1 MTTYDF
7 GDGVNI
13 SHLVYDRDGVLSDA
27 TVAITVTKP
36 DGTTISPSVT
46 HVSTGTY
53 RAATFAG
60 DLSGPWTY
68 KVDVSG
74 AVVDVAYGEFTVFPG
89 DTTVKPTALTRI
101 AKNAAATLATVFL
114 LDETPTDS
122 STTVTYTVVDAAG
135 GAVATGNAVHGSTGV
150 YRFVLP
156 AQTALKKLAV
166 TWSAT
171 IGGSATTTTTYAEIV
186 GGFFFSLAE
195 ARNSD
200 ESLGDADLYPL
211 ADLVAGRLEVE
222 AECEMICDLGMVPRY
237 ARVVIDGTGTSEL
250 LLQHPDVGRSVAAVR
265 TIRSVS
271 MSDSPDGTFTSFTA
285 AQLADLAATGDGKL
299 VRTGG
304 DVFTEGRANVVV
316 EYEYGLDRPPP
327 DLVRESKIR
336 LRTVVNAN
344 KSGVPDRAS
353 SFTVAEG
360 GTYRLDMP
368 GAFKTGIPTV
378 DAAYGRYSRRS
389 TGTGANARQVP
400 ASRTLTYTPQAGA
413 LFHGRRR
420 G

>member
-7 GDGVNI
+7 GDGVNL
-13 SHLVYDRDGVLSDA
+13 SHLVYDRDGNLTDA
-27 TVAITVTKP
+27 TVVFTVTKP
-36 DGTTISPSVT
+36 DGSTTTPSVT

-53 RAATFAG
+53 RATTFAA
-60 DLSGPWTY
+60 DVSGPWTY
-68 KVDVSG
+68 KVSVSG
-74 AVVDVAYGEFTVFPG
+74 AIIDTAYGDFTVNPG

-101 AKNAAATLATVFL
+101 AKNSAGTLATAFL

-122 STTVTYTVVDAAG
+122 TTTVTYTVTDAAG
-135 GAVATGNAVHGSTGV
+135 ASVTTGNATHGTTGV
-150 YRFVLP
+150 YSFVLP
-156 AQTALKKLAV
+156 AQTALKKLTV
-166 TWSAT
+166 VWSAT

-200 ESLGDADLYPL
+200 ESLDDADRYPL

-222 AECEMICDLGMVPRY
+222 VECEMICDLGFVPRY

-250 LLQHPDVGRSVAAVR
+250 LLTHPDQGRSVAAVR

-285 AQLADLAATGDGKL
+285 AQLADLAPTADGKL

-304 DVFTEGRANVVV
+304 DIFTEGRANVVV
-316 EYEYGLDRPPP
+316 EYEYGLDRPPA

-336 LRTVVNAN
+336 LRTVLNSN
-344 KSGVPDRAS
+344 KSAILDRAS
-353 SFTVAEG
+353 SFTVTEG
-360 GTYRLDMP
+360 ATYRLDMP

-389 TGTGANARQVP
+389 TGTGATARQVP
-400 ASRTLTYTPQAGA
+400 ASRTLTYRPQLGS
-413 LFHGRRR
+413 LFHGWGRR
-420 G
+420 